1 MHAIRRVVFNQ
12 KGGVGKS
19 TITANLAAV
28 AAKRGKK
35 VLLID
40 LDAQGN
46 ASHYLSGV
54 LEQDA
59 KQSAAGFFGQM
70 LNISMYSKELQEFL
84 SPTPF
89 DDLQLL
95 ASHPELSEL
104 MGKLESRYKMFKL
117 KEALDQ
123 AAGDF
128 DEIWI
133 DTPPALN
140 FFTLSALIAAERCLI
155 PFDCDAFSRQA
166 LYNLMASVEEIRA
179 DHNPALRVEGIV
191 VNQYQPRASLPARLV
206 AELRAE
212 GLPVLD
218 PPLSASV
225 KIRESHDAARPMI
238 YLDPKHKL
246 SQEFATL
253 YDNLA

>member
-1 MHAIRRVVFNQ
+1 MRRVVFNQ

-28 AAKRGKK
+28 AARRGKK

-46 ASHYLSGV
+46 ASQYLSGAIQP
-54 LEQDA
+54 ETE
-59 KQSAAGFFGQM
+59 KSAAGFFGQM
-70 LNISMYSKELQEFL
+70 LNISMYSKDLQDFV
-84 SPTPF
+84 SDTPF
-89 DDLQLL
+89 DALQLL

-104 MGKLESRYKMFKL
+104 MVKLESRYKMFKL

-123 AAGDF
+123 VATDF

-140 FFTLSALIAAERCLI
+140 FFTRSALIAADRCLI

-179 DHNPALRVEGIV
+179 DHNPALQVEGIV
-191 VNQYQPRASLPARLV
+191 VNQFQPRASLPVRLV

-225 KIRESHDAARPMI
+225 KIRESHDVARPMI

-246 SQEFATL
+246 AVEFAAL
-253 YDNLA
+253 YDKLA